1 MIGVSDEEV
10 QVTLARHDERIKGL
24 EEVYNDIYDQLQSIK
39 TWLMVTL
46 GSVATSAI
54 LLAVNILVRG
64 K

>member
-1 MIGVSDEEV
+1 MSDEEV